1 MGQSNEHSKNEH
13 QSNGH
18 QPKNELRELPV
29 DLIEP
34 NLLQARRYFDQK
46 TLQELASS
54 LRERGV
60 LQPVLVRSG
69 PDGSYELIAG
79 ERRWRAAQLAGLQTI
94 PGLVCPYDD
103 SLALEA
109 ALIENMAREDLNP
122 VEEARACA
130 MLVKELGLTIEQVG
144 RRVGRSRVAVSNLIR
159 LLGLSEEILE
169 LMERGDL
176 TEGHGRALLGAK
188 DLKIRRELADRTVAE
203 GWSVRILEALARE
216 SNTFESAPNGTWPAS
231 HGSALTPSNPASS
244 SDALATNGAMP
255 APNNPVPAP
264 NGAAPAP
271 NNPASSPNDLEQDT
285 TAMNVARV
293 WGDAVGEEVMVRAMS
308 GRKLRVEFVFES
320 PEGALAVG
328 GLLAEKLAR
337 GAKRR

>member
-1 MGQSNEHSKNEH
+1 MDQSNEHHSNNH
-13 QSNGH
+13 QTNNH
-18 QPKNELRELPV
+18 QVNELRELPIG
-29 DLIEP
+29 LIEP
-34 NLLQARRYFDQK
+34 NLLQARRYFDEESLQK
-46 TLQELASS
+46 LASS

-169 LMERGDL
+169 LMERGEL
-176 TEGHGRALLGAK
+176 SEGHGRALLSAK
-188 DLKIRRELADRTVAE
+188 NPKIRRELANRAVTED
-203 GWSVRILEALARE
+203 WSVRTLEARARE
-216 SNTFESAPNGTWPAS
+216 SNTLESMPAS
-231 HGSALTPSNPASS
+231 NGAAPTHNNPASS
-244 SDALATNGAMP
+244 
-255 APNNPVPAP
+255 
-264 NGAAPAP
+264 NGAAPAL
-271 NNPASSPNDLEQDT
+271 NDLEPDT

-293 WGDAVGEEVMVRAMS
+293 WGDAVGEEVTVRAMS
-308 GRKLRVEFVFES
+308 GRKLKVEFVFES

-328 GLLAEKLAR
+328 GRLAETLAR
-337 GAKRR
+337 GSKRR

>member
-1 MGQSNEHSKNEH
+1 
-13 QSNGH
+13 
-18 QPKNELRELPV
+18 
-29 DLIEP
+29 
-34 NLLQARRYFDQK
+34 
-46 TLQELASS
+46 

-79 ERRWRAAQLAGLQTI
+79 ERRWRAAKLAGLQTI

-144 RRVGRSRVAVSNLIR
+144 RRVERSRVAVSNLIR

-169 LMERGDL
+169 LMERGEL
-176 TEGHGRALLGAK
+176 SEGHGRALLGAK
-188 DLKIRRELADRTVAE
+188 DLKIRRDLADRTVAE
-203 GWSVRILEALARE
+203 GWSVRTLEARARE
-216 SNTFESAPNGTWPAS
+216 SNNTAESTPHGAWPA
-231 HGSALTPSNPASS
+231 PSNPASS
-244 SDALATNGAMP
+244 NGAHATNGA
-255 APNNPVPAP
+255 VPAT
-264 NGAAPAP
+264 
-271 NNPASSPNDLEQDT
+271 NDPEQDM
-285 TAMNVARV
+285 TAMNIARV
-293 WGDAVGEEVMVRAMS
+293 WGDAVGEEVTVRVMS

-328 GLLAEKLAR
+328 GRLAEIVAR
-337 GAKRR
+337 GSKRR

>member
-1 MGQSNEHSKNEH
+1 MHPSSMSPSQ
-13 QSNGH
+13 
-18 QPKNELRELPV
+18 ELRDLPIG
-29 DLIEP
+29 LIEP
-34 NLLQARRYFDQK
+34 NLLQARRHFDEE
-46 TLQELASS
+46 TLQKLAGS

-79 ERRWRAAQLAGLQTI
+79 ERRWRAAKLAGLQTI

-103 SLALEA
+103 ALALET

-169 LMERGDL
+169 LMERGEL
-176 TEGHGRALLGAK
+176 SEGHGRALLGAK
-188 DLKIRRELADRTVAE
+188 DLKRRRELADKAVAE
-203 GWSVRILEALARE
+203 GWSVRTLEARARD
-216 SNTFESAPNGTWPAS
+216 SKTVESAPNGAVP
-231 HGSALTPSNPASS
+231 
-244 SDALATNGAMP
+244 ATNDP
-255 APNNPVPAP
+255 
-264 NGAAPAP
+264 
-271 NNPASSPNDLEQDT
+271 EQDT
-285 TAMNVARV
+285 TAMNIARV
-293 WGDAVGEEVMVRAMS
+293 WGDAVGAEVVVRAMS
-308 GRKLRVEFVFES
+308 GRRLRVELVFES

-328 GLLAEKLAR
+328 GRLAEQIAR
-337 GAKRR
+337 GSKRR

>member
-1 MGQSNEHSKNEH
+1 MDQSNKHHSNNH
-13 QSNGH
+13 QANNH
-18 QPKNELRELPV
+18 QINELRELPIG
-29 DLIEP
+29 LIEP
-34 NLLQARRYFDQK
+34 NLLQARRYFNQESLQK
-46 TLQELASS
+46 LASS

-169 LMERGDL
+169 LMERGEIS
-176 TEGHGRALLGAK
+176 EGHGRALLCAK
-188 DLKIRRELADRTVAE
+188 DPRTRRALADRTVAE
-203 GWSVRILEALARE
+203 GWSVRTLEARARD
-216 SNTFESAPNGTWPAS
+216 SNTAESTPSNDLPALNGAVPAS
-231 HGSALTPSNPASS
+231 SNPASS
-244 SDALATNGAMP
+244 NGAL
-255 APNNPVPAP
+255 AP
-264 NGAAPAP
+264 NGSVPAS
-271 NNPASSPNDLEQDT
+271 NNPEQDM
-285 TAMNVARV
+285 TAMNIARV

-308 GRKLRVEFVFES
+308 GRKLRVDFVFES

-328 GLLAEKLAR
+328 GRLAEKLAR
-337 GAKRR
+337 GSKRR

>member
-1 MGQSNEHSKNEH
+1 MDQSNEHHSNNPLKN
-13 QSNGH
+13 QASNH
-18 QPKNELRELPV
+18 QPNNHQANELRELPIG
-29 DLIEP
+29 LIEP
-34 NLLQARRYFDQK
+34 NLLQARRYFDEEA
-46 TLQELASS
+46 LQNLARS

-169 LMERGDL
+169 LMERGEL
-176 TEGHGRALLGAK
+176 SEGHGRALLGAK
-188 DLKIRRELADRTVAE
+188 DLKIRRELADRAVAE
-203 GWSVRILEALARE
+203 GWSVRTLEARARDG
-216 SNTFESAPNGTWPAS
+216 NTGESASGN
-231 HGSALTPSNPASS
+231 L
-244 SDALATNGAMP
+244 
-255 APNNPVPAP
+255 PAP
-264 NGAAPAP
+264 NGVAPTTSNPALTT
-271 NNPASSPNDLEQDT
+271 NNPAPTHNNPQQDT

-293 WGDAVGEEVMVRAMS
+293 WGDAVGEEVTVRPMS
-308 GRKLRVEFVFES
+308 HRKLRVEFVFES

-328 GLLAEKLAR
+328 GRLAEALAR

>member
-1 MGQSNEHSKNEH
+1 MDQSNEHHSNNH
-13 QSNGH
+13 QANNH
-18 QPKNELRELPV
+18 QTNNHQVNELRELPIG
-29 DLIEP
+29 LIEP
-34 NLLQARRYFDQK
+34 NLLQARRYFDEESLQK
-46 TLQELASS
+46 LASS

-169 LMERGDL
+169 LMERGEL

-188 DLKIRRELADRTVAE
+188 DLKIRRELANRAVTE
-203 GWSVRILEALARE
+203 GWSVRTLEARARD
-216 SNTFESAPNGTWPAS
+216 SNTAESTPNGAWPTS
-231 HGSALTPSNPASS
+231 HGA
-244 SDALATNGAMP
+244 
-255 APNNPVPAP
+255 APTP
-264 NGAAPAP
+264 NGAAPAL
-271 NNPASSPNDLEQDT
+271 NDLEPDT

-328 GLLAEKLAR
+328 GRLAETLAR

>member
-1 MGQSNEHSKNEH
+1 MDQSNEHHSNNH
-13 QSNGH
+13 QANNH
-18 QPKNELRELPV
+18 QPNELRELPIG
-29 DLIEP
+29 LIEP
-34 NLLQARRYFDQK
+34 NLLQARRYFDEE
-46 TLQELASS
+46 TLQKLASS

-103 SLALEA
+103 ALALEA

-144 RRVGRSRVAVSNLIR
+144 CRVGRSRVAVSNLIR

-169 LMERGDL
+169 LMERGEL
-176 TEGHGRALLGAK
+176 SEGHGRALLGAK
-188 DLKIRRELADRTVAE
+188 DLKIRRELANRAVTE
-203 GWSVRILEALARE
+203 GWSVRTLEARARE
-216 SNTFESAPNGTWPAS
+216 SNTGESAPNGAWPAS
-231 HGSALTPSNPASS
+231 HGSAPT
-244 SDALATNGAMP
+244 
-255 APNNPVPAP
+255 P
-264 NGAAPAP
+264 NGVAPTP
-271 NNPASSPNDLEQDT
+271 NVLEQDT

-328 GLLAEKLAR
+328 GRLAETLAR
-337 GAKRR
+337 GSKRR

>member
-1 MGQSNEHSKNEH
+1 
-13 QSNGH
+13 
-18 QPKNELRELPV
+18 LPV
-29 DLIEP
+29 GLIEP
-34 NLLQARRYFDQK
+34 NLLQARRYFDEAA
-46 TLQELASS
+46 LQELAGS

-69 PDGSYELIAG
+69 PDGAYELIAG
-79 ERRWRAAQLAGLQTI
+79 ERRWRAAKLAGLQTI

-103 SLALEA
+103 ALALET

-169 LMERGDL
+169 LIERGEL
-176 TEGHGRALLGAK
+176 SEGHGRALLGAK
-188 DLKIRRELADRTVAE
+188 DLKMRRELADRAVAE
-203 GWSVRILEALARE
+203 GWSVRTLEARARE
-216 SNTFESAPNGTWPAS
+216 SKPVEPA
-231 HGSALTPSNPASS
+231 T
-244 SDALATNGAMP
+244 DGA
-255 APNNPVPAP
+255 VPA
-264 NGAAPAP
+264 A
-271 NNPASSPNDLEQDT
+271 NDPERDT

-293 WGDAVGEEVMVRAMS
+293 WGDAVGEEVTVRAMS
-308 GRKLRVEFVFES
+308 GRRLRVELVFES

-328 GLLAEKLAR
+328 GRLAETVAR
-337 GAKRR
+337 GSKRR

>member
-1 MGQSNEHSKNEH
+1 MDQSNEHHSNNH
-13 QSNGH
+13 QANNH
-18 QPKNELRELPV
+18 QTNNHQVNELRELPIG
-29 DLIEP
+29 LIEP
-34 NLLQARRYFDQK
+34 NLLQARRYFDEESLQK
-46 TLQELASS
+46 LASS

-169 LMERGDL
+169 LMERGEL

-188 DLKIRRELADRTVAE
+188 DLKIRRELANRAVTE
-203 GWSVRILEALARE
+203 GWSVRTLEARARD
-216 SNTFESAPNGTWPAS
+216 SNTAES
-231 HGSALTPSNPASS
+231 TPSNDLPA
-244 SDALATNGAMP
+244 LNGAWP
-255 APNNPVPAP
+255 TSHGAAPTP
-264 NGAAPAP
+264 NGAAPAL
-271 NNPASSPNDLEQDT
+271 NDLEPDT

-328 GLLAEKLAR
+328 GRLAETLAR